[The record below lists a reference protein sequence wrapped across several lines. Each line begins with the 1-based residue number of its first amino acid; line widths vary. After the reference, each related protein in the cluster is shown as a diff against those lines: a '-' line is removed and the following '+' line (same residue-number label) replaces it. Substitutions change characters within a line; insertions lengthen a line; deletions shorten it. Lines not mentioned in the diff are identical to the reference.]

1 MAYTMTANEALINRS
16 VQDIIDAHENWGWL
30 TPLDTMR
37 KDRKK
42 LEPLKT
48 EVNARLTG
56 SKKDYA
62 IATIDALWNAWRSWN
77 DRGWK
82 TLQGKMIAGLQKIQ
96 AVLASSPEIVTNE
109 ITKIVTEYA
118 PAPVTTA
125 PVTVPATIPVKK
137 GLLGIPVWG
146 WVVIGVSSLG
156 LIGYIAYKKI
166 RK

>member
-30 TPLDTMR
+30 TSLDTMR

-48 EVNARLTG
+48 EVNARLIG

-82 TLQGKMIAGLQKIQ
+82 ILQDKMIAGLQKIQ

-109 ITKIVTEYA
+109 ITTIVTEYV
-118 PAPVTTA
+118 PA
-125 PVTVPATIPVKK
+125 PVTVPVTAATIPVKK
-137 GLLGIPVWG
+137 GFLGIPLWG
-146 WVVIGVSSLG
+146 WIVIGVLPLG
-156 LIGYIAYKKI
+156 WFGYTVYKKT